1 MDNNHLSMKDK
12 KRIGLII
19 LMISL
24 LVFKITMYGW
34 SFMLVQ
40 HDYMRN
46 LTNIITGSVIVI
58 KTISIIIHKEF
69 DNPKRSIFFLSM
81 WLAITSF
88 LYILIDEIIKFC
100 NDRYLKILLSIIY
113 ILSASVFITLTVF
126 GNIDSKN
133 PPKSM

>member
-1 MDNNHLSMKDK
+1 MNNNHLSMKDK

-24 LVFKITMYGW
+24 LIFKITMYGW

-46 LTNIITGSVIVI
+46 LTNIITGSVIII
-58 KTISIIIHKEF
+58 KTVSIIIHKGF

-81 WLAITSF
+81 WLSIISF
-88 LYILIDEIIKFC
+88 LYIMLDTIMKFC
-100 NDRYLKILLSIIY
+100 SDKYLKILLSIIY
-113 ILSASVFITLTVF
+113 ILFASIFILLTIF
-126 GNIDSKN
+126 GNIDGKN